1 MSSSNP
7 AFNDKAIKGLETM
20 SHHSGATMSDTPAT
34 IQGTVNKTM
43 FLLLMMVGVSAVSWI
58 YAEDLMAS
66 GLLFPLCIA
75 TFIGQLVMT
84 FMMVRN
90 PARSKSLAIIY
101 ALTEGVVLGAISYL
115 FESLY
120 PNIVFQAILGTAGV
134 ILGML
139 VIYKLRIIKV
149 TENFKIM
156 VGAATMGVAFV
167 YIINMIM
174 SMFGTRM
181 PYIHE
186 NTPVGIGFSLLVIG
200 IASFNLAVDFD
211 FIEKCEEQKAP
222 SYMEWYGAFGLMLTI
237 VWIYIEILR
246 LLAKSRK

>member
-7 AFNDKAIKGLETM
+7 AFNDKAIKGLESI
-20 SHHSGATMSDTPAT
+20 SHQSGIAAQGAPAT

-43 FLLLMMVGVSAVSWI
+43 LLLLMMVGVSAASWNF
-58 YAEDLMAS
+58 AEALMAS
-66 GLLFPLCIA
+66 GVLIPMFIA

-101 ALTEGVVLGAISYL
+101 ALTEGVVLGAISYM
-115 FESLY
+115 FERLY
-120 PNIVFQAILGTAGV
+120 PNIVFHAILGTSGV

-139 VIYKLRIIKV
+139 FIYKLRIIKV

-156 VGAATMGVAFV
+156 VGAATMGVAFL
-167 YIINMIM
+167 YIVNMIM
-174 SMFGTRM
+174 SMFGVNM

-186 NTPVGIGFSLLVIG
+186 NTPFGIGFSLLVIG